1 MSKQQKPLITY
12 KKKPNNAK
20 EIDHILHP
28 LVKKWF
34 YSRFKSF
41 SLPQKFGVMEIHSRQ
56 NILVSAPTG
65 ATKTLTGFL
74 SILNELIDL
83 EKKADGGAA
92 LILTSHAGYFAQQP
106 LSYISNI
113 CKKHNCLLI
122 EDASPAVGD
131 KELCNGDY
139 SDIIVA
145 SFGEHKPVNNCYGG
159 FISVKNQEFFADSST
174 IFSTTNFNP
183 RNPEA
188 LLKKLADVP
197 NRLDRFYALQEKVKT
212 ELEGLGF
219 KILHRDKKGLNV
231 MVKPMTDEEKTR
243 LLDYCKKKKFEF
255 VQCPKYIRLEE
266 DAISIELKRLNI

>member
-1 MSKQQKPLITY
+1 LISQYAKHNHVRLVHRGNAAILCALYIAKKHNPKP
-12 KKKPNNAK
+12 
-20 EIDHILHP
+20 
-28 LVKKWF
+28 F
-34 YSRFKSF
+34 
-41 SLPQKFGVMEIHSRQ
+41 
-56 NILVSAPTG
+56 ILVPDMGGWISFKKYPPLFHFEVRIV
-65 ATKTLTGFL
+65 KTNRG
-74 SILNELIDL
+74 IIDLIDL